1 MLNNPESAQLIA
13 AALDVCPFDTRFDNP
28 TDNAQHNLEGRT
40 HYADPGTLR
49 YHKSRILSARPVSG
63 GAFFLIL
70 ESCALDYAN
79 TRRGTRAVLFD
90 LSGHAVYRPSLDE
103 CHRTREQASK
113 AFWAWFD
120 TFDESAHYLAAMRD
134 RAEKL
139 TRQAATLRQVA
150 ATLEAEKVAA

>member
-1 MLNNPESAQLIA
+1 MPNNAQVIA
-13 AALDVCPFDTRFDNP
+13 AALDVPSFDGRFDNP
-28 TDNAQHNLEGRT
+28 TGNAQHNLEGRS
-40 HYADPGTLR
+40 HYANPGTLR
-49 YHKSRILSARPVSG
+49 YHKSRILSARPVSN

-70 ESCALDYAN
+70 ESCALDYEN
-79 TRRGTRAVLFD
+79 TRRGARAVLFD

-120 TFDESAHYLAAMRD
+120 TFDESAHYLEAIRK

-139 TRQAATLRQVA
+139 AQQAVTLRQVA
-150 ATLEAEKVAA
+150 ATLQAEGVAA

>member
-1 MLNNPESAQLIA
+1 MSNTAQLIA
-13 AALDVCPFDTRFDNP
+13 AALDVQPFDDRFDNA
-28 TDNAQHNLEGRT
+28 TGNAQHNLEGRS

-49 YHKSRILSARPVSG
+49 YHKSRILSARPISN

-70 ESCALDYAN
+70 ESCALDYEN
-79 TRRGTRAVLFD
+79 TRRGARAALFD
-90 LSGHAVYRPSLDE
+90 LSGHAVYRPKLDE

-120 TFDESAHYLAAMRD
+120 TFDESAHYLESIRQ

-139 TRQAATLRQVA
+139 AEQAATLRQVA
-150 ATLEAEKVAA
+150 ATLESEQTTEA

>member
-1 MLNNPESAQLIA
+1 MLKNETVQTLA
-13 AALDVCPFDTRFDNP
+13 ATLDVYPFDARFDNP
-28 TDNAQHNLEGRT
+28 TGNAQHNLEGRS

-49 YHKSRILSARPVSG
+49 YHKSRILSARPVNS

-90 LSGHAVYRPSLDE
+90 LSGHPVYRPSLDD
-103 CHRTREQASK
+103 CHRTREQAIK

-120 TFDESAHYLAAMRD
+120 QFDESAHYLEAIRN

-150 ATLEAEKVAA
+150 ATLEAEGVAA

>member
-1 MLNNPESAQLIA
+1 MLNNETVQTLA
-13 AALDVCPFDTRFDNP
+13 ATLDVYPFDARFDNP
-28 TDNAQHNLEGRT
+28 TGNAQHNLEGRS

-49 YHKSRILSARPVSG
+49 YHKSRILSARPVNS

-90 LSGHAVYRPSLDE
+90 LSGHPVYRPSLDD
-103 CHRTREQASK
+103 CHRTREQAIK

-120 TFDESAHYLAAMRD
+120 QFDESAHYLEAIRN

-150 ATLEAEKVAA
+150 ATLEAEGVAA

>member
-1 MLNNPESAQLIA
+1 MNSQTVQTLA
-13 AALDVCPFDTRFDNP
+13 AALDAYPFDSRFDNP
-28 TDNAQHNLEGRT
+28 TGNAQHNLDGRS

-49 YHKSRILSARPVSG
+49 YHKSRILSARPVNS

-79 TRRGTRAVLFD
+79 TRRGMRAVLFD
-90 LSGHAVYRPSLDE
+90 LSGHAIYRPKLDD
-103 CHRTREQASK
+103 CHRTREQAIK

-120 TFDESAHYLAAMRD
+120 QFDQSAHYLAAMHD
-134 RAEKL
+134 RADKL

-150 ATLEAEKVAA
+150 AALEAEGVAA

>member
-1 MLNNPESAQLIA
+1 MLNNETVQTLA
-13 AALDVCPFDTRFDNP
+13 AALDVYPFDSRFDNP
-28 TDNAQHNLEGRT
+28 TGNAQHNLEGRS
-40 HYADPGTLR
+40 HHADPGTLR
-49 YHKSRILSARPVSG
+49 YHKSRILSARPVNS

-90 LSGHAVYRPSLDE
+90 LSGHAVYRPKLDD
-103 CHRTREQASK
+103 CHRTREQAIK

-120 TFDESAHYLAAMRD
+120 QFDESAHYLEAIRN

-150 ATLEAEKVAA
+150 ATLEAEGVAA